1 MEIKW
6 RCSGTG
12 VVAVDKRPVR
22 LIGIKNAT
30 DNGGDTSD
38 ALARASVFLIPP
50 GSRDE
55 DLVTG
60 EQKPLA

>member
-6 RCSGTG
+6 RWSGTG
-12 VVAVDKRPVR
+12 IVAVDKRPVR

-50 GSRDE
+50 E
-55 DLVTG
+55 
-60 EQKPLA
+60 